1 MTTERIKQ
9 VLESG
14 QCPECQA
21 DVESDETMTT
31 FFCVQNKDHF
41 KLVVTFHGGEK
52 ITATLN
58 DEIVDEDELAKI
70 EW

>member
-1 MTTERIKQ
+1 MSTERIKQ

-14 QCPECQA
+14 QCPECHA

-31 FFCVQNKDHF
+31 FVCIKNDDHF

>member
-1 MTTERIKQ
+1 MTTERIKM
-9 VLESG
+9 VLDSG
-14 QCPECQA
+14 ECPECQA
-21 DVESDETMTT
+21 PVESDESMTT
-31 FFCVQNKDHF
+31 FRCVQNEDHF

-58 DEIVDEDELAKI
+58 DKDVDEEELSKI